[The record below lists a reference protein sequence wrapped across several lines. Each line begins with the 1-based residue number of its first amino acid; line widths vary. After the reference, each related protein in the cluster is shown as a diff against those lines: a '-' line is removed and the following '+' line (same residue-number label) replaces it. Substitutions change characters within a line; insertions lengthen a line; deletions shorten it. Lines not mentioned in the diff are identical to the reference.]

1 MNQMLRVGA
10 VIKPHG
16 IRGEIKVWPTT
27 DDPYRFD
34 ELSEIILV
42 KGSSEK
48 RIGISSVKHFKNIV
62 ILGLSG
68 IDTVESAEALRGA
81 DLYVDRE
88 HAAPLSEGEY
98 YIGDI
103 IGMEVQDE
111 EAQHLGTISDVI
123 DTAAND
129 VYVVK
134 LAGRRDLLIPAI
146 KQCIVNVD
154 VENNLM
160 TVRLLDGLMDL

>member
-16 IRGEIKVWPTT
+16 IRGENKVWPTT

-111 EAQHLGTISDVI
+111 EAHHLGTISDVI

>member
-27 DDPYRFD
+27 DDLYRFD

-111 EAQHLGTISDVI
+111 EAHHLGTISDVI

>member
-16 IRGEIKVWPTT
+16 IRGEVKVWPTT
-27 DDPYRFD
+27 DDSYRFD

-68 IDTVESAEALRGA
+68 IDTVESAEALRGT

>member
-48 RIGISSVKHFKNIV
+48 RIGISSVKYFKNIV

-111 EAQHLGTISDVI
+111 EAHHLGTISDVI

>member
-111 EAQHLGTISDVI
+111 EAHHLGTISDVI

-146 KQCIVNVD
+146 KQCIANVD

>member
-111 EAQHLGTISDVI
+111 VAHHLGTISDVI